1 MGKIVDNIKKYDIIT
16 VLLEKKG
23 GEKMIDEKI
32 LISKAKEGDKKAFEE
47 IISLYEK
54 KVFST
59 IYYMVKNENEVE
71 DIAQEVFVKIYRNL
85 KNFKEES
92 SLYTWIY
99 RITINVCIDE
109 LKKKKNVVYI
119 DEKIETADGA
129 MEIQLEDT
137 AKGPEHLAED
147 EELKRKITNC
157 IRKLP
162 VDQRTMIIL
171 RDIKGF
177 TYMEIAEMTKI
188 NLGTVKSKI
197 NRARAAL
204 KQILEED
211 GTFLEYNESNR

>member
-1 MGKIVDNIKKYDIIT
+1 MIE
-16 VLLEKKG
+16 EKELIRRAKN
-23 GEKMIDEKI
+23 GEK
-32 LISKAKEGDKKAFEE
+32 SAFEE

-71 DIAQEVFVKIYRNL
+71 DIAQEVFIKIYKNL

-109 LKKKKNVVYI
+109 LKKKKNIIYI
-119 DEKIETADGA
+119 DEKLKTEDG
-129 MEIQLEDT
+129 EVELQLEDES
-137 AKGPEHLAED
+137 KGPDDLAAD
-147 EELKRKITNC
+147 EELKRKLTEC
-157 IRKLP
+157 IKKLP
-162 VDQRTMIIL
+162 TDQRTMIIL

-177 TYMEIAEMTKI
+177 TYMEIAEMTKT

-197 NRARAAL
+197 NRARASL
-204 KQILEED
+204 KRILEEM
-211 GTFLEYNESNR
+211 GTFLEYEESNR

>member
-1 MGKIVDNIKKYDIIT
+1 
-16 VLLEKKG
+16 
-23 GEKMIDEKI
+23 MIDEKI

-119 DEKIETADGA
+119 DEKIETADGE
-129 MEIQLEDT
+129 MEMQLEDT

-162 VDQRTMIIL
+162 IDQRTMIIL

-197 NRARAAL
+197 NRARTAL